1 MNNFKSEIL
10 SFGKTLA
17 LVAVTIVFA
26 AMQLDDKLSRFE
38 QRFDKMTTSITEL
51 NLTMK
56 ELTRKIDDGE
66 KRSKITDNE
75 IQRIKAHIGLK

>member
-26 AMQLDDKLSRFE
+26 AMQLEDKLLRFE
-38 QRFDKMTTSITEL
+38 QRFDTMTASITEL
-51 NLTMK
+51 NSTMK

-66 KRSKITDNE
+66 KKFHKVELDIKE
-75 IQRIKAHIGLK
+75 IKAHIGMK